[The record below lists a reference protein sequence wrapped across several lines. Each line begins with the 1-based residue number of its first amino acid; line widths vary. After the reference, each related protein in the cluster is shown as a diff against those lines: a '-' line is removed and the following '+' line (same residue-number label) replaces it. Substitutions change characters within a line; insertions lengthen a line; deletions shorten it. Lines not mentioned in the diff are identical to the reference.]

1 MNGIRFDTLT
11 QGFEYSLSRRLVLS
25 RVATGLLA
33 IAGVRLADAASVKQR
48 KRRSKHKKKPLSF
61 NEFGCI
67 NVGGKC
73 RGKDELCCSGICQG
87 KKPKQG
93 KRDKRRC
100 VAHDTGGCT
109 ETDRVCPSV
118 PCTTSIGHAGGC
130 MTTTGNAPYCADL
143 SPPLRAARMPT
154 VCRFADRSLPAMSA
168 AVLPGVAALAP
179 VFAPPKGLLR
189 SRTGGPALHR

>member
-1 MNGIRFDTLT
+1 MDGNRFDTLT
-11 QGFEYSLSRRLVLS
+11 RGFAPSSSRRLVLS

-33 IAGVRLADAASVKQR
+33 IAGVRLTDAASVKQR
-48 KRRSKHKKKPLSF
+48 KRRSKRKKKPLSF

-67 NVGGKC
+67 KVGGKC

-130 MTTTGNAPYCADL
+130 MTTTGNAPYCADYVT
-143 SPPLRAARMPT
+143 SAPCSKDADCVSFCGPLAACY
-154 VCRFADRSLPAMSA
+154 VCSGVAGGRCSG
-168 AVLPGVAALAP
+168 PGVCT
-179 VFAPPKGLLR
+179 
-189 SRTGGPALHR
+189 S